1 MSMRSPACR
10 SAMVSTPV
18 PWRMRNVSFVG
29 AAAQQTLARAA
40 EQQVPAAPADE
51 VILARLSD
59 ESVVAAPAEQVIV
72 ALAAENQI
80 VAPPAEGKVVSAAS
94 ENGVVP
100 AEPKKYFAMVGS
112 IERVVATRSELE
124 SRFVSHLMAPGL
136 SDGRLASVA
145 ALVDNRVTQA

>member
-29 AAAQQTLARAA
+29 AADQQILARAA

-100 AEPKKYFAMVGS
+100 NLRNISLWSVPLS
-112 IERVVATRSELE
+112 
-124 SRFVSHLMAPGL
+124 VSSLLVPNL
-136 SDGRLASVA
+136 NRDLLAI
-145 ALVDNRVTQA
+145 